1 MEENE
6 KYTLIVARK
15 ALKVPKTAL
24 ADGMVEDFSA
34 RSRAAMAAFKAEIVL
49 CRSLGHWLW
58 DSACMVENRDSCERA
73 AWREGCEEGRE
84 P

>member
-1 MEENE
+1 MEER
-6 KYTLIVARK
+6 KKHTLIVARR
-15 ALKVPKTAL
+15 ALTVLKTAL

-73 AWREGCEEGRE
+73 AWCEGCEEHPE